1 MRDVGDIPLLV
12 TSGILRNFRADMEIK
27 PDSNISVEGIS
38 QKVVHTRGVAS
49 RFIPRIRNTL
59 CGDSCVLCQLQM
71 LIKDTHWPSCEE
83 FPFPSFYLP
92 TAFLN
97 GLVFHFPY
105 FSLG

>member
-49 RFIPRIRNTL
+49 RYIPRIRNTL
-59 CGDSCVLCQLQM
+59 CGDSCVLC
-71 LIKDTHWPSCEE
+71 
-83 FPFPSFYLP
+83 
-92 TAFLN
+92 
-97 GLVFHFPY
+97 
-105 FSLG
+105 